1 MNIYS
6 LIVLSA
12 VGTIAFFVLGFITA
26 MVADSFTTEWVFFF
40 FYIFIGLAVV
50 ALGSTALSLCA
61 YIPLGDVRWENDP
74 EPTRTEYITALVDSN
89 QTSGRMYLMSG
100 YVREELYYQYM
111 TKTADGGYEYRK
123 IIASDATIYS
133 AESNYRVEQYRQRKT
148 WLFIYDERTVY
159 KVFIPDGSI
168 ITNYN
173 IDLQ

>member
-1 MNIYS
+1 MNMHL
-6 LIVLSA
+6 LIVLAA
-12 VGTIAFFVLGFITA
+12 VGTIVFFVLAFITA
-26 MVADSFTTEWVFFF
+26 MIDVSIVSEWPYRVFK
-40 FYIFIGLAVV
+40 IFIGLAII
-50 ALGSTALSLCA
+50 ALVSTILSLLA
-61 YIPLGDVRWENDP
+61 YIPIGDVEWKNDP

-111 TKTADGGYEYRK
+111 TKTADGGHKYRK

-133 AESNYRVEQYRQRKT
+133 ARSNYRVEQYRQRKT

-168 ITNYN
+168 ISNYN